1 MVGKEKNDCG
11 HRVGNPRLKPYAFIS
26 LHCLFAI
33 LVFHFFIQRAI
44 GVCGVNGQYAQ
55 KLADQEFNPELVT
68 ATTQNFLSMEPH
80 VHSLNFKINL
90 VAAIIVSV
98 LLKIIVIEKN

>member
-1 MVGKEKNDCG
+1 MASAKYTNLPVQIPPNRKTAKKFQKGHFKMVGKVKNDCG
-11 HRVGNPRLKPYAFIS
+11 HRVGNPCLKPYAFIS

-55 KLADQEFNPELVT
+55 
-68 ATTQNFLSMEPH
+68 
-80 VHSLNFKINL
+80 
-90 VAAIIVSV
+90 
-98 LLKIIVIEKN
+98 